1 MIQRRALPDRRG
13 PCMARRRDGRRW
25 RVRSGQRFT
34 QRRVGYVI
42 DVAERRRDLV
52 DFLAGHA
59 ALLETRLPLAGRLP
73 DFRNRESGIRFRKTE
88 RIPGVERVVQRR
100 EPALR
105 PDAKVQIALMRATRP
120 GQDIVQRAEAPAG
133 QAGSWMN
140 PWLRRWSS
148 SLLTRMLKTIRLN
161 SSRLSARMV
170 SMCPCCRIACATSS
184 NFSPSI
190 PFRHSRPGSTHWRR
204 GVFARSFRREGRYN
218 ASSPRRVSN
227 SGWVQYRSN
236 RRINMT

>member
-1 MIQRRALPDRRG
+1 
-13 PCMARRRDGRRW
+13 MARRRDGRRW

-170 SMCPCCRIACATSS
+170 SMCPCCRIACATST
-184 NFSPSI
+184 FRHRFH
-190 PFRHSRPGSTHWRR
+190 FRHSRPGQRTGEGSLRSVVPARGAGITRR
-204 GVFARSFRREGRYN
+204 RREGCRI
-218 ASSPRRVSN
+218 R
-227 SGWVQYRSN
+227 WVQYRSN